1 MKYLFF
7 LLILLP
13 SLNFGIVS
21 TATMP
26 WALILLPFYLKKVF
40 YPFLG
45 AVIFLILV
53 TILNFVFFDFKVS
66 GVLQSSLALLNATII
81 IPLILNSDTYD
92 LEIIIKSIKIFLI
105 TSLIFGL
112 LQFFIAD
119 FRIITAFLF
128 GHSSGFGAK
137 GVSSLSYEPSRA
149 AMDIFICSLG
159 LIFLRRKGY
168 VKINKTLKLLN
179 RLLELERSDPKF
191 VKTL

>member
-26 WALILLPFYLKKVF
+26 WALILLLLFKKVF
-40 YPFLG
+40 YPFLSV
-45 AVIFLILV
+45 VIFLILV

-81 IPLILNSDTYD
+81 IPLILNYDTYD
-92 LEIIIKSIKIFLI
+92 LKIIIKSIKIFLI

-112 LQFFIAD
+112 LQFFISD

-159 LIFLRRKGY
+159 LIFLQEKD
-168 VKINKTLKLLN
+168 ILK
-179 RLLELERSDPKF
+179 
-191 VKTL
+191 